1 MNIGKFF
8 LTFCL
13 LGLLLVSPAIAEVPT
28 ITSTTPANNNTN
40 VGINDS
46 ITITFSGA
54 VTLSSVQSAVS
65 IYNTSTS
72 TAFTAFT
79 VSTDDNTT
87 YTLTL
92 GSSLNNS
99 TTYKVTVN
107 TDVTSTSGDKLAAA
121 YTFYFTTESNTD
133 TVPPT
138 VTSVYPTAG
147 AAGIPL
153 DTTVSAKFS
162 ESMSTYGITLLNTST
177 SAYVSGTVAYDSSS
191 YTATFTPTSSLAN
204 STTYTVTITGK
215 DLVGLDLDSSTTTS
229 WSFTTVTTDSTP
241 PTIKSTYP
249 VSGATSVPVSAAVV
263 AKFSEAMLS
272 SSITTSTFY
281 ISGVSG
287 TVTYDSSTNTATF
300 TPAASLGYATDYKV
314 YVTTGVKDLSGNSL
328 QTTNTWTFTT
338 TQSTTTA
345 SMTDYAQVPSCA
357 ATTSVKP
364 NVMMIVDNSGSMY
377 DFAYKTSGAGAS
389 SNNYDTSYSSS
400 TSYYGYFDN
409 TAMYSYSSNVFTVN
423 SSATLDKTNPLSGNF
438 LNWLTMRRV
447 DVIRKVLIGGKM
459 TPRTAGSANYL
470 VPTESPDRDYY
481 KKYGSYYYYVG
492 PGPSIYKCTSS
503 NCSSN
508 TSSKYIAATYKNF
521 KIYYGTTVPDDGIVQ
536 NYATKVQM
544 GMMKFNTTGA
554 LYEQGNSGGADGGS
568 VVATVGSTQA
578 TLISAIEA
586 ADPSANTPLAETF
599 YEAIR
604 YFQATSSAYNSS
616 TSYSSSDPIQYAC
629 QKNFVLIV
637 TDGASTQ
644 DMNIPGSNWSGYTTK
659 VTDSYG
665 FDIKTWMSKIAT
677 NEGTTTL
684 YATSPSLSGTYY
696 LAGLAYYA
704 HNTDLRSSSV
714 GKSAVSGT
722 QNITTYTVFAFDDDA
737 FGSKLLKLTSKYGGY
752 VDNDSSGTPYTDS
765 TCGTTSAKSGCA
777 EWDADGDGVPDT
789 YFEASEGSALV
800 TQLTTAFNNILS
812 RVTSGTAASILSN
825 SAGSGATLL
834 QALFYPSKTFDSN
847 TATTWLGE
855 VHGLW
860 YYLDPYLKYSTIR
873 VDTTSDFK
881 LNTLNDY
888 IAQFY
893 FNDSDSKTEVALIQ
907 DTTGTGTTLSTIG
920 TSYTPDDTTNVKS
933 LWRAGR
939 SLWGRDLSNDSRTIY
954 TQTGISSLDTVQ
966 DLNNNSL
973 GLALFNASTLA
984 ANTSVQ
990 TWLQAANTTEASKI
1004 INYVRGTDQS
1014 GYRSR
1019 TVTIGT
1025 TSGTWRLGDIV
1036 TSTPKVEANTALNS
1050 YDKAASVGYGDASY
1064 SKFIASHDY
1073 ATRGMAYVGANDG
1086 MLHAFKLGILNEMT
1100 DPCRLSGADAS
1111 TCKYDK
1117 ARILNAD
1124 GTIATSSSNLGH
1136 EEWAFVPRQML
1147 PYLKYLGDTSYPH
1160 LFYVD
1165 GTPKIVDMPIHTPS
1179 SYTASDYPNCSSN
1192 YWECP
1197 KQTVYK
1203 TVNNVTTYLDPDNT
1217 SWRTIMIVGTGLG
1230 GASRNRGDGCYT
1242 SGSGN
1247 CVYTPVAGTGYSSY
1261 FALDITTPSTPKFL
1275 WEFHGDPSTSGNL
1288 GFTTGG
1294 PAIVRVG
1301 NRAQN
1306 GRWFAIFASGPTGP
1320 IDTTNYQF
1328 LGRSDQPLNIFIVDI
1343 ATGTLVRT
1351 ITTTITNAF
1360 AGSLANA
1367 TLDTDRSSV
1376 NTSGN
1381 YQDDAVYIGY
1391 VQQTGTTTNWNSG
1404 GVLRLLTHQST
1415 DPSNWTLS
1423 PVITGIGP
1431 VTTSVTKL
1439 QDRTNKNL
1447 WLYFGTGR
1455 YFYKNSTEIDDQT
1468 AIRYLYGIKDPCY
1481 TSSNTLNTSCTATA
1495 LTTSS
1500 LTDETSITSFSS
1512 SSSGWYIGLAPYTSS
1527 YGSERVITDP
1537 VASTSGLVYF
1547 TTFMPSSD
1555 VCGYGGN
1562 SYVWAV
1568 KYNTGGLPASLTL
1581 AGKLMLQVSTG
1592 AFAEISASSFAS
1604 SRKSSA
1610 ITGMP
1615 PLSSG
1620 LSVTTNPKPVKRF
1633 LHIQER

>member
-1 MNIGKFF
+1 MNIGKSVWAFF
-8 LTFCL
+8 LL
-13 LGLLLVSPAIAEVPT
+13 SLLLASPAIAEVPT
-28 ITSTTPANNNTN
+28 ITSTTPANNSTN

-46 ITITFSGA
+46 ISITFSGA
-54 VTLSSVQSAVS
+54 VTLSSVKSAVS

-79 VSTDDNTT
+79 VSSDDNTT

-92 GSSLNNS
+92 DSSLDNS
-99 TTYKVTVN
+99 TAYKVTVS
-107 TDVTSTSGDKLAAA
+107 TDITSTSGDKMTNA

-133 TVPPT
+133 TVAPAIT
-138 VTSVYPTAG
+138 TAYPAAG
-147 AAGIPL
+147 ATGIPL
-153 DTTVSAKFS
+153 DTTVSATFS
-162 ESMSTYGITLLNTST
+162 EPMSSYGITLLNTS
-177 SAYVSGTVAYDSSS
+177 SNSYVSGTVAYDSSS

-204 STTYTVTITGK
+204 GTTYTVTATGK
-215 DLVGLDLDSSTTTS
+215 DKAGLDLDSSTTTS
-229 WSFTTVTTDSTP
+229 WSFTTVTTDSSA

-249 VSGATSVPVSAAVV
+249 VSGATSIPISATVV
-263 AKFSEAMLS
+263 VKFSEGMLS

-287 TVTYDSSTNTATF
+287 TVTYDSSTNTATL
-300 TPAASLGYATDYKV
+300 TPTASLSYATDYKV

-328 QTTNTWTFTT
+328 QATKTWTFTT

-357 ATTSVKP
+357 ATTSAKP

-377 DFAYKTSGAGAS
+377 EFAYKTSGAGDS
-389 SNNYDTSYSSS
+389 TSNYDTSYSSS

-409 TAMYSYSSNVFTVN
+409 TAMYSYSSNIFTIN
-423 SSATLDKTNPLSGNF
+423 SSATLDKTSPLSGNF
-438 LNWLTMRRV
+438 LNWLTMRRIDIV
-447 DVIRKVLIGGKM
+447 RKVLIGGKM
-459 TPRTAGSANYL
+459 SPRTSGSANYL
-470 VPTESPDRDYY
+470 VPAESTDRNYY

-492 PGPSIYKCTSS
+492 PGPSIYQCTSS

-508 TSSKYIAATYKNF
+508 KYYAAYKNF
-521 KIYYGTTVPDDGIVQ
+521 KIYYGTTIPTDAIVQ
-536 NYATKVQM
+536 SYASKVRL

-554 LYEQGNSGGADGGS
+554 LYEAGSSGGADGGK
-568 VVATVGSTQA
+568 VVATVGSTEA
-578 TLISAIEA
+578 TLISAIED
-586 ADPSANTPLAETF
+586 ADPSSNTPLAETF

-644 DMNIPGSNWSGYTTK
+644 DKNIPGGYWSGYTTK

-665 FDIKTWMSKIAT
+665 FDIKNWMSKIAT
-677 NEGTTTL
+677 NEGTSTL
-684 YATSPSLSGTYY
+684 YATSPSLNGTYY

-714 GKSAVSGT
+714 GSSAISST
-722 QNITTYTVFAFDDDA
+722 QNITTYTVFAFNSDS
-737 FGSKLLKLTSKYGGY
+737 FGSTLLKLTSKYGGY

-777 EWDADGDGVPDT
+777 EWDTDGDGVADT

-825 SAGSGATLL
+825 SEGSGAVL
-834 QALFYPSKTFDSN
+834 QQAMFYPSKTFDSN
-847 TATTWLGE
+847 TEATWLGE

-860 YYLDPYLKYSTIR
+860 YYLDPYLTYSTIR
-873 VDTTSDFK
+873 VDTDSDFK

-893 FNDSDSKTEVALIQ
+893 FNSTDNKTEVALYQ
-907 DTTGTGTTLSTIG
+907 DTTGSGSALSTIG

-939 SLWGRDLSNDSRTIY
+939 SLWSRKLSSDARTIY
-954 TQTGISSLDTVQ
+954 TQTGISSLDTAQ
-966 DLNNNSL
+966 DSNGKSL

-984 ANTSVQ
+984 SNSSVQ
-990 TWLQAANTTEASKI
+990 TWLQAANTTEATKI
-1004 INYVRGTDQS
+1004 INFIQGTDQS

-1019 TVTIGT
+1019 TVTIGS

-1036 TSTPKVEANTALNS
+1036 ASTPKIEANTALNN
-1050 YDKAASVGYGDASY
+1050 YHKAASTGYGDVSY
-1064 SKFIASHDY
+1064 SKFVASTDY

-1100 DPCRLSGADAS
+1100 NPCLGSTSS

-1136 EEWAFVPRQML
+1136 EEWAFVPKQML
-1147 PYLKYLGDTSYPH
+1147 PYLKYLGDTDYPH

-1165 GTPKIVDMPIHTPS
+1165 GTPKVVDISIHTPS
-1179 SYTASDYPNCSSN
+1179 SYIAADYPNCSSN

-1197 KQTVYK
+1197 KQTVYSSS
-1203 TVNNVTTYLDPDNT
+1203 TTLDQDNT
-1217 SWRTIMIVGTGLG
+1217 SWRSILIVGTGLG
-1230 GASRNRGDGCYT
+1230 GASRNRGDDCFT
-1242 SGSGN
+1242 SGSAN
-1247 CVYTPVAGTGYSSY
+1247 CVKTPVAGVGYSSY
-1261 FALDITTPSTPKFL
+1261 IALDVTTPSTPKFL
-1275 WEFHGDPSTSGNL
+1275 WEFYGDSTTSGNL

-1306 GRWFAIFASGPTGP
+1306 GRWFAVFASGPTGP

-1328 LGRSDQPLNIFIVDI
+1328 LGRSDQPLKIFIVDI
-1343 ATGTLVRT
+1343 ATGALVRT

-1360 AGSLANA
+1360 AGSLSNA
-1367 TLDTDRSSV
+1367 TIDTDRSSV

-1381 YQDDAVYIGY
+1381 YQDDAIYIGY
-1391 VQQTGTTTNWNSG
+1391 TQKNGSTSYWNSG
-1404 GVLRLLTHQST
+1404 GVIRLLTNQST
-1415 DPSNWTLS
+1415 DPASWTWS
-1423 PVITGIGP
+1423 EVINGIGP

-1439 QDRTNKNL
+1439 QDRSNKNL

-1455 YFYKNSTEIDDQT
+1455 FFYKNSTEIDDNT
-1468 AIRYLYGIKDPCY
+1468 PRRHLYGIKEPCY
-1481 TSSNTLNTSCTATA
+1481 TSSNTLNTSCTSA
-1495 LTTSS
+1495 LTASA
-1500 LTDETSITSFSS
+1500 LTDETSISSFSS
-1512 SSSGWYIGLAPYTSS
+1512 SSSGWYIGLDTYTSS

-1537 VASTSGLVYF
+1537 VASTSGVVYF

-1562 SYVWAV
+1562 SYIWAV
-1568 KYNTGGLPASLTL
+1568 KYNTGGLPASTALS
-1581 AGKLMLQVSTG
+1581 GKLLLQVSTG
-1592 AFAEISASSFAS
+1592 AFAEVSVSSTFAS
-1604 SRKSSA
+1604 SRKSGA

-1620 LSVTTNPKPVKRF
+1620 LSVTTNPKPVKKI